1 MSSDDWIRTPISQ
14 VTRIAI
20 GGTPSRAVPSFW
32 SDAENGKPWA
42 SIADL
47 RRADVVN
54 TNEYISSLGAAS
66 SNVKL
71 VAKGTPIMSFKLT
84 IGRTSVAGRDLYTNE
99 AIAAFYADETRL
111 DPRYL
116 FHILPSA
123 AGSVVTDVAIKGAT
137 LNKRSLATIPLD
149 LPPLPEQRRIA
160 EILDTVDDQIRATEQ
175 IIAKLKLTKQGL
187 VSDLFS
193 GDWPIARIGE
203 SATLITSGS
212 RGWARYYS
220 DEGAKFIRI
229 GNLTRTHINL
239 RFDSLVHVRV
249 PSDGEGG
256 RTSLQRGD
264 LLISITADLGIIGV
278 VPSDLGEAYINQ
290 HIALVRFNEEES
302 NSRWIGH
309 YLSSPL
315 GRAQFSRLND
325 QGAKAGLNLP
335 TISNLKFPAPSSAM
349 QRKVVAVLDALDD
362 RVTHAQLEVQ
372 KLQKQK
378 QGLMCDLLTGRVR
391 VLLETA
397 L

>member
-1 MSSDDWIRTPISQ
+1 
-14 VTRIAI
+14 
-20 GGTPSRAVPSFW
+20 
-32 SDAENGKPWA
+32 
-42 SIADL
+42 
-47 RRADVVN
+47 
-54 TNEYISSLGAAS
+54 
-66 SNVKL
+66 
-71 VAKGTPIMSFKLT
+71 
-84 IGRTSVAGRDLYTNE
+84 
-99 AIAAFYADETRL
+99 
-111 DPRYL
+111 
-116 FHILPSA
+116 
-123 AGSVVTDVAIKGAT
+123 
-137 LNKRSLATIPLD
+137 
-149 LPPLPEQRRIA
+149 
-160 EILDTVDDQIRATEQ
+160 